1 MKNPT
6 YRRLLEKLGQA
17 EAVAVAFSGGADSTF
32 LLAAARESLGS
43 RVLALTAV
51 MPYMVRQEVA
61 DAVTLAQGLGVRH
74 ELVELPMPAGIDVN
88 PRERCYLCKRAL
100 YERLMSVGR
109 EAGFEPIIDG
119 SNLDDLNDY
128 RPGMRA
134 LRELGI
140 RSPLIDCQI
149 GKAEVRRLSRAL
161 GLPTWSKP
169 ANSCL
174 LTRLPSG
181 EPFSMAALQRIEEA
195 ERFLSARGYD
205 WVRVRMYG
213 DLARIEV
220 APEQRARV
228 LDDAQA
234 VIQGLE
240 ALGFRHVAL
249 DLQGYRAGTMNPV
262 GP

>member
-1 MKNPT
+1 
-6 YRRLLEKLGQA
+6 
-17 EAVAVAFSGGADSTF
+17 V
-32 LLAAARESLGS
+32 
-43 RVLALTAV
+43 
-51 MPYMVRQEVA
+51 
-61 DAVTLAQGLGVRH
+61 
-74 ELVELPMPAGIDVN
+74 
-88 PRERCYLCKRAL
+88 
-100 YERLMSVGR
+100 SVGR

-140 RSPLIDCQI
+140 PSPLIDCQI

-228 LDDAQA
+228 LHDAQA